1 LDLETIK
8 RIKLEEGGRISEYA
22 DEHKRARYEDGGNIW
37 EIPCDVALPC
47 ATQNELEE
55 GDAKKLIEN
64 GCTAVGEGA
73 NMPCTPEAIRLFSE
87 AGVAFGPAKAVNA
100 GGVAVSALEMQQNAG
115 REAWSFEQ
123 VEERLKE
130 IMQDIHT
137 TCYEISGEYGTPG
150 NYLNGANIAGFLNV
164 AHALL
169 AEGVD

>member
-1 LDLETIK
+1 
-8 RIKLEEGGRISEYA
+8 
-22 DEHKRARYEDGGNIW
+22 
-37 EIPCDVALPC
+37 VALPC
-47 ATQNELEE
+47 ATQNELDES
-55 GDAKKLIEN
+55 DAKKLIEN
-64 GCTAVGEGA
+64 SCTAVGEGA
-73 NMPCTPEAIRLFSE
+73 NMPCAPEAIRLFSE

-123 VEERLKE
+123 VEEKLKE

-137 TCYEISGEYGTPG
+137 TCYETAEEYGTPG